1 MALLERVAT
10 LIRANINELIE
21 RAEDPDKMIKQVVLD
36 MRNQLLQ
43 VKTQVAIA
51 IADEHLLRRKQK
63 EQEAQAAE
71 WVRKA
76 DVALAKSEEG
86 LARQCLDRSLS
97 TQEIVKSFEPQ
108 IAEQSE
114 RAEGLK
120 AALLR
125 LQNKLAETES
135 EAQLLIARHR
145 RSRMMQRAGEARQ
158 RVDDLVEPGV
168 AAEGKVM
175 VEEALGSAAFDLTQ
189 PGAQER
195 VARMERDD
203 AIERMLADLKRKSQ

>member
-51 IADEHLLRRKQK
+51 IADEHLLRRKKK
-63 EQEAQAAE
+63 EHADQAEE
-71 WVRKA
+71 WMRKA
-76 DVALAKSEEG
+76 DVALAKGEEP
-86 LARQCLDRSLS
+86 LARQCLDKSLS
-97 TQEIVKSFEPQ
+97 AKTIGAAFGPQ
-108 IAEQSE
+108 ITDQSE
-114 RAEGLK
+114 RVENLK
-120 AALLR
+120 SALLR

-135 EAQLLIARHR
+135 EASLLIARHR
-145 RSRMMQRAGEARQ
+145 RSRMLQRAGEARQ
-158 RVDDLVEPGV
+158 KVEDLSEPGQ

-175 VEEALGSAAFDLTQ
+175 VEEALGQVSYEMSEPSAD
-189 PGAQER
+189 ER
-195 VARMERDD
+195 VARMEREDE
-203 AIERMLADLKRKSQ
+203 IERMLAELKRGK